1 MKQFATRK
9 EIKSR
14 FNTIIKT
21 GASNLQHLLTFK
33 DPDYYWSG
41 ESGWYCDIY
50 VINGIA
56 ICTGYQSFGNIDA
69 NNEFCRPFEER
80 AREILKETMDYKK
93 QNELLNNLIADF
105 VGTAIGRS
113 KRK

>member
-1 MKQFATRK
+1 MKKFITRK
-9 EIKSR
+9 VAKEK
-14 FNTIIKT
+14 FKTIIKVHNN
-21 GASNLQHLLTFK
+21 SIDNLLNFK
-33 DPDYYWSG
+33 EPDYYWNG
-41 ESGWYCDIY
+41 EYGWYCDIY

-69 NNEFCRPFEER
+69 SNEFCRPFEER

-105 VGTAIGRS
+105 IGTAIGRS